1 MEESRQSI
9 SDKGST
15 SEDMED
21 SKDIGALKEE
31 LKNEI
36 KAELLTEF
44 KKYLSLGVAC
54 LVVWS
59 AVLVSWLLV
68 FSKVQ
73 ENRIIKSIQED
84 INNTCTEI
92 STERHYE
99 TPYEKPVI
107 YVYPDEDG
115 KEVKVSLTSDY
126 DITCQYPKMENGV
139 WEVVANKDGKIYD
152 KMGLDY
158 NYLYWEGQG
167 DIEFDFSTGFCVKGE
182 DSAKFLEEKLAELGL
197 SRTETNE
204 FIVYWLPKLEANKY
218 NLISFQT
225 DRYTDAYKL
234 NVEPAPDNV
243 LRVFMAFK
251 GLDEPVYIV
260 QQDLESIR
268 GSFVREGFYVV
279 EWGGSDCGL

>member
-1 MEESRQSI
+1 
-9 SDKGST
+9 
-15 SEDMED
+15 MED

-36 KAELLTEF
+36 KEDLLAEF
-44 KKYLSLGVAC
+44 KKYLGLGVAC

-59 AVLVSWLLV
+59 AVIVSGFII
-68 FSKVQ
+68 FSKEQ
-73 ENRIIKSIQED
+73 ENRIIEAIQED
-84 INNTCTEI
+84 TNTTCTEI

-107 YVYPDEDG
+107 YVYSDEDG

-167 DIEFDFSTGFCVKGE
+167 DIDFDFSTGFCVKGE

-197 SRTETNE
+197 SRTEANE

-225 DRYTDAYKL
+225 DKYTDAYKL
-234 NVEPAPDNV
+234 NVEPFTDNV
-243 LRVFMAFK
+243 LRVFMSYK
-251 GLDEPVYIV
+251 GLEGPVEVIE
-260 QQDLESIR
+260 QDLSIVR
-268 GSFVREGFYVV
+268 GNFTREGFYIV
-279 EWGGSDCGL
+279 EWGGSECGL